1 MKYVLASN
9 NKDKMVEMK
18 RILEGIDIISQSEAG
33 LHLEVEET
41 GTTFAE
47 NALLKAKA
55 ACDALNMPAIADDSG
70 ICVDALGGAPRVY
83 SARYGGE
90 GLDDVGRLNLLLKNM
105 ENEENRAA
113 KFVCS
118 AYVSIPT
125 IAFCTGSGIRWA
137 KPSGF
142 DLIFPSSSFTGCRTR
157 NSKFSPSAFATSR
170 WTFSIPILSSRSR
183 CMPKPFVKENMMAI
197 IGTSD
202 TSVIYVNAD
211 ACRPHLS
218 CL

>member
-47 NALLKAKA
+47 NALLKAKT

-70 ICVDALGGAPRVY
+70 ICVDALGGAPGVY

-118 AYVSIPT
+118 
-125 IAFCTGSGIRWA
+125 IACVMPNGDVITADGEVHGVLLREPRGSG
-137 KPSGF
+137 GF
-142 DLIFPSSSFTGCRTR
+142 GYDPIFYVPELGVTTAEMTMEDKNKISHRGRALR
-157 NSKFSPSAFATSR
+157 AF
-170 WTFSIPILSSRSR
+170 
-183 CMPKPFVKENMMAI
+183 KEKLNLYLEK
-197 IGTSD
+197 S
-202 TSVIYVNAD
+202 
-211 ACRPHLS
+211 L
-218 CL
+218 